1 MFVTSRTCSSVMHV
15 VTGDRKQCLFIESYI
30 RKKYHIQ
37 KNTSK
42 ITRKKINGELI
53 FYEYSFFF
61 PSNKKKSRRV
71 LTVILKL
78 GHSIYF
84 SWLGCSTRK
93 RNRLRVLLHF
103 SKLFGQLLLCR
114 DQTACLSLM

>member
-30 RKKYHIQ
+30 RKNYHIQ
-37 KNTSK
+37 KHYEQEQ

-61 PSNKKKSRRV
+61 P
-71 LTVILKL
+71 
-78 GHSIYF
+78 
-84 SWLGCSTRK
+84 
-93 RNRLRVLLHF
+93 
-103 SKLFGQLLLCR
+103 
-114 DQTACLSLM
+114 